1 MAAIDIYQSNSIGL
15 DSPPRKG
22 FAVTPHD
29 TNQLSNVSRGLWVGG
44 NGDVSVIL
52 ADDSVAITL
61 SAVPA
66 GTLLPLQAKI
76 VKSSGTTATL
86 IIALY

>member
-1 MAAIDIYQSNSIGL
+1 MAATDNYKSNSIGL
-15 DSPPRKG
+15 DSPPRKA
-22 FAVTPHD
+22 FAVTTHD
-29 TNQLSNVSRGLWVGG
+29 TNELSNVSRGLWIGG
-44 NGDVSVIL
+44 AGDVTVIL
-52 ADDSVAITL
+52 ADDSAAVTL

-76 VKSSGTTATL
+76 VKATATTATL